1 MLCTGIDWIDYHN
14 GVLSVNRLSVF
25 CTPTSEAEVRGQRDV
40 TDIVIISVYC
50 SGKVTSLELI

>member
-1 MLCTGIDWIDYHN
+1 MLCTGIDYHN

-25 CTPTSEAEVRGQRDV
+25 CTPTSEAEVRRQRDV